1 MGCSVADAR
10 ARAAV
15 KNHAATHAMSA
26 ISSSS
31 IEFSCKFLNEPD
43 RIPDPEPRIPICLS
57 S

>member
-1 MGCSVADAR
+1 MGCPVAYAR